1 MEILF
6 FLGVIW
12 AVYAWINR
20 SSNESEK
27 PLGRSANQ
35 AKSYSDENNPARSS
49 RGDSD
54 LEHGESS
61 LSLIRRAIEKGCN
74 LSFQYIDQ
82 DGEITVRIVTPHHI
96 ERRHGAGILCLI
108 AYCYLRNSNR
118 TFVIH
123 RMNKVSI
130 K

>member
-1 MEILF
+1 MEIII

-12 AVYAWINR
+12 GIYAWFK
-20 SSNESEK
+20 SGSDESEK
-27 PLGRSANQ
+27 PISRRAIP
-35 AKSYSDENNPARSS
+35 AKSYPGEKNPTRSS

-54 LEHGESS
+54 LEHSESS
-61 LSLIRRAIEKGCN
+61 LLLIRRAIEKECN

-82 DGEITVRIVTPHHI
+82 DGEITVRIVTPQHI
-96 ERRHGAGILCLI
+96 ERRHEAGILCLV
-108 AYCYLRNSNR
+108 AHCHLRNSIR

-130 K
+130 E